1 MDVDV
6 RCPVTTVNAGAVLR
20 RLGQAGVTALR

>member
-6 RCPVTTVNAGAVLR
+6 RRPVSTVDAGAFSR